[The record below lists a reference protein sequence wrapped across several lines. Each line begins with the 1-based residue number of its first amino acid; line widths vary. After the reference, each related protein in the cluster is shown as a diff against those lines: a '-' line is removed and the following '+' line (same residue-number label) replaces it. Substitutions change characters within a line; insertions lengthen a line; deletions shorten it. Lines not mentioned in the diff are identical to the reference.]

1 MVLKTMT
8 LLATIATAIALAAP
22 ARADE
27 QGYLADLQTHGVPV
41 LPVAGVSGEE
51 RVTNIGYAVCAQLLS
66 GAKPEDIAGRMGI
79 LSPFGPDIVAAAQHQ
94 LCLNTP

>member
-1 MVLKTMT
+1 MVLKTRTM
-8 LLATIATAIALAAP
+8 LAAVATAIALAAP
-22 ARADE
+22 AHADE
-27 QGYLADLQTHGVPV
+27 QGYLADLQARGVPV